1 MARSR
6 NRPTLRRGASKLFVS
21 WLTIEKVKDETEA
34 PFNANKYFPLIKEG
48 LEIKNNK
55 FIAQVLSGIQVGVF
69 ICVEVDL
76 L

>member
-1 MARSR
+1 M
-6 NRPTLRRGASKLFVS
+6 
-21 WLTIEKVKDETEA
+21 KDETEE

-55 FIAQVLSGIQVGVF
+55 FIAQVLSGIQVGTLTC
-69 ICVEVDL
+69 IEVDL

>member
-1 MARSR
+1 M
-6 NRPTLRRGASKLFVS
+6 
-21 WLTIEKVKDETEA
+21 KDETEA

-55 FIAQVLSGIQVGVF
+55 FIAQVLSGIQVGVLMR
-69 ICVEVDL
+69 VEVDL